1 MFNDRLSNEVANE
14 RIHER
19 MQEAESYSLQTRL
32 GYVDRGT
39 LKWVIVL
46 TVVIA
51 IVAVAIVL

>member
-1 MFNDRLSNEVANE
+1 MFNDRLSSEVANE

-32 GYVDRGT
+32 GYGDRAT

-51 IVAVAIVL
+51 VVAVALVL